1 MEQQLNNQALSVEQ
15 FFSQFWPFVL
25 LTILLVVAIASI
37 LMLYRSRNQ
46 LSEWIAESR
55 LLQREYERNFNSL
68 LIDTREDMLR
78 QVEDGQRA
86 EQQMLLLNSN
96 RLQQEME
103 RRFGEMT
110 VSISRDHGA
119 LQAQL
124 AERLERFQ
132 STTTESLSEGRLGQ
146 QQVLS
151 HGVEQLGNLVNL
163 LIEVHYRFSTSANL
177 ASVSGSQ
184 VL

>member
-15 FFSQFWPFVL
+15 FFTQFWPFVL
-25 LTILLVVAIASI
+25 LVIILVAAVASI

-96 RLQQEME
+96 R
-103 RRFGEMT
+103 
-110 VSISRDHGA
+110 
-119 LQAQL
+119 
-124 AERLERFQ
+124 
-132 STTTESLSEGRLGQ
+132 
-146 QQVLS
+146 
-151 HGVEQLGNLVNL
+151 
-163 LIEVHYRFSTSANL
+163 
-177 ASVSGSQ
+177 
-184 VL
+184 